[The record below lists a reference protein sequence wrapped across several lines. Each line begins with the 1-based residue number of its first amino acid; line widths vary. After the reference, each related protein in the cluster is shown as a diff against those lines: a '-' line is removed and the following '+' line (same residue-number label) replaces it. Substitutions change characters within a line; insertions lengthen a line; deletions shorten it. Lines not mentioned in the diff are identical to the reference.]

1 MKKIDGLI
9 LKSFIG
15 PYILSFFIAEFVLVM
30 QLMWK
35 HIDDFLGKGFSMI
48 DILELLL
55 YYGLT
60 IVPMALPI
68 SILISSVLV
77 FGDLAEKYELT
88 SLKSAG
94 VGLIR
99 IMAAGIFLA
108 VFTFCLSIF
117 TSNYT
122 KPVALLQFNKRFEVI
137 RRQKP
142 SLLIE
147 EDIFND
153 DFNSFVIRTSKKY
166 PNNKDMKDVIMYDQS
181 KPDRSML
188 NLIKADSAQMY
199 TAPGDKYFVMNLY
212 DGYIYQEEDRKG
224 KENGGLSYPFVI
236 TKFKKYSKVLDMSE
250 FKFSEG
256 LFDVSGRKEDMLNS
270 FQIWEAIDSLQSQ
283 RKIITRS
290 LGYDFAGI
298 TKKQV
303 ELEALDVSIRN
314 EELRKKQE
322 QVLRDSLQSKKKKSV
337 VPDSVLIQAR
347 TVFSESFGSA
357 TIVGIKQ
364 KDLSDLTVYKSFIE
378 TVDSANLFSIFYRA
392 VSAASGRVDMA
403 TNVLNSYQENNRG
416 MQKYLLRFNQQYN
429 YAFICI
435 IFLFIGAPLGSI
447 IRKGGYGY
455 PLLVAILFYMVF
467 IISSIMG
474 EKLVRNESYT
484 GIMGAWIPCI
494 IQSPFAIYFTY
505 KALNDSKFEG
515 FQRLVSRLKI
525 LTERFGKKKA
535 RIDPKP

>member
-1 MKKIDGLI
+1 
-9 LKSFIG
+9 
-15 PYILSFFIAEFVLVM
+15 
-30 QLMWK
+30 MWK

-88 SLKSAG
+88 SMKSAG

-99 IMAAGIFLA
+99 IMGAGIFLA

-153 DFNSFVIRTSKKY
+153 DFSSFVIRTSKKY
-166 PNNKDMKDVIMYDQS
+166 PNNIDMKDVIMYDQS

-188 NLIKADSAQMY
+188 NLIKADSAQMF

-212 DGYIYQEEDRKG
+212 DGYIYQEEDRKS
-224 KENGGLSYPFVI
+224 KENGRVSYPFVI
-236 TKFKKYSKVLDMSE
+236 TKFKKYSKALDMSE
-250 FKFSEG
+250 FKFDEG
-256 LFDVSGRKEDMLNS
+256 LFDISGRKEDMLNS
-270 FQIWEAIDSLQSQ
+270 FQILEAIDSLKDQ
-283 RKIITRS
+283 RKVITRTMN
-290 LGYDFAGI
+290 YDFAGL
-298 TKKQV
+298 TNVQVDKDSFEYFLKKD
-303 ELEALDVSIRN
+303 EI
-314 EELRKKQE
+314 RKKE
-322 QVLRDSLQSKKKKSV
+322 QKVILDSLQRTKKKSI
-337 VPDSVLIQAR
+337 VPDSVLANAR
-347 TVFSESFGSA
+347 EVFSQSIGSNV
-357 TIVGIKQ
+357 IDGIKQ
-364 KDLSDLTVYKSFIE
+364 KDLSDLAKYQSFIE

-392 VSAASGRVDMA
+392 VSAASGRVDMT
-403 TNVLNSYQENNRG
+403 TNVLNSYQENDRG

-494 IQSPFAIYFTY
+494 IQAPFAIYFTY
-505 KALNDSKFEG
+505 KALNDAKFEG
-515 FQRLVSRLKI
+515 FQRFITQVSLF
-525 LTERFGKKKA
+525 LGRFRKKKP
-535 RIDPKP
+535 IQNSNS